1 MKTTANPEVM
11 RDLASKLARGEDV
24 LCLHALAQPLVSEMQ
39 DVIRFQRAQLDE
51 CSQAFHYFLRR
62 VQEEPALQSPMIA
75 TEALARIVRATAAIV
90 GQTRKAIGAQY
101 DIPVFGDDEEEAD
114 EK

>member
-39 DVIRFQRAQLDE
+39 DVIL
-51 CSQAFHYFLRR
+51 
-62 VQEEPALQSPMIA
+62 P
-75 TEALARIVRATAAIV
+75 TRAT
-90 GQTRKAIGAQY
+90 R
-101 DIPVFGDDEEEAD
+101 
-114 EK
+114 